1 MEKEEYLNILKELV
15 IHLAGKNTE
24 KIIDILVDKK
34 DISEF
39 KIADKLQLTVNQARN
54 ILYKLYAHSIVS
66 FIRKKDRQKGWF
78 VYYYTLNVPKS
89 LEKLIE
95 LKKKEIENLK
105 HQLLSRENKNFFR
118 CETCNV
124 ELNEETALLHDFL
137 CPECGVL
144 LKAASN
150 VKIISDTK
158 NAMASAEKELNV
170 AKGILSRIREKEEKK
185 YTKKME
191 KEAKEKAIKRA
202 KERKKKMK
210 LKQKEKEK
218 LLTKKNK
225 KKPKKPKIKKKLKK
239 KKVVKSKRK
248 KVKKKAKKK
257 K

>member
-1 MEKEEYLNILKELV
+1 V

-24 KIIDILVDKK
+24 KIIDILAEKK

-105 HQLLSRENKNFFR
+105 HQLSSRENKNFFR
-118 CETCNV
+118 CESCNV

-150 VKIISDTK
+150 VKIISETK
-158 NAMASAEKELNV
+158 NAIASAEKELNI
-170 AKGILSRIREKEEKK
+170 AKGILLRIREKEEKK

-210 LKQKEKEK
+210 LKQKEKAE
-218 LLTKKNK
+218 LLAKKKK
-225 KKPKKPKIKKKLKK
+225 KKPKKAKKRVKGKKPGKRIRPLKRLTKKKERIKKKKPLKK
-239 KKVVKSKRK
+239 KRK
-248 KVKKKAKKK
+248 K
-257 K
+257 